1 MSLEDFLIQSA
12 DVTAEA
18 PAGSVPAQDALGGA
32 DRSAAWLTVA
42 SGIPCLARPMGTS
55 LMAFGAAR
63 DDARRGVNTT
73 RIYFAADP
81 VPTGIGS
88 RNRIVVDG
96 ATYAVQGSTN
106 PNSMD
111 RIFQVDCE
119 RITNA

>member
-18 PAGSVPAQDALGGA
+18 PTGVSVGQDSLGGA
-32 DRSAAWLTVA
+32 DRSGQWLTVA
-42 SGIPCLARPMGTS
+42 SGISCLVRPMGTS
-55 LMAFGAAR
+55 LMAFGSAR

-81 VPTGIGS
+81 APTGIGS
-88 RNRIVVDG
+88 RNRIVVEG
-96 ATYAVQGSTN
+96 QTYAVQGSTN
-106 PNSMD
+106 PNTMD